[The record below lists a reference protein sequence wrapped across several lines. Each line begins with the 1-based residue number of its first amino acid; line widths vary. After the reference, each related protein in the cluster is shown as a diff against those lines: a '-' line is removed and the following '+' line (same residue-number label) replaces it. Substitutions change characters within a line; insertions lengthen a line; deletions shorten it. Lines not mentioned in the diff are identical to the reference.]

1 LILRQAQDELRRQ
14 ALARLLYP
22 TRTKRKKGRIMS
34 NIKAQ
39 GSNPKIKV
47 KAQVE
52 VKVKETEFLTL
63 A

>member
-1 LILRQAQDELRRQ
+1 
-14 ALARLLYP
+14 
-22 TRTKRKKGRIMS
+22 MS

-47 KAQVE
+47 KAEVE